1 MIKLFKRKIKKDT
14 SPNHKKVIVYDTL
27 RKLPKIIFIEIHETG
42 NIRLLTDDDSITD
55 DDLLELWTRLN
66 DDFDLKYNKESKVD
80 KLFNVKKEIEFQTN
94 RYLVIKYAC
103 DALLFNKNETLIQLL
118 KDNMYVV
125 RDENYIKD
133 IERVLRDSEG
143 ILNKISQLKKQLP
156 KEKES
161 TENEYSIIDIMQ
173 SFADILGYNF
183 DFYKISV
190 EEFFVKEKAVIN
202 KIKLIEKQNQPI
214 KK

>member
-1 MIKLFKRKIKKDT
+1 MI
-14 SPNHKKVIVYDTL
+14 YDNL
-27 RKLPKIIFIEIHETG
+27 RKLPKVTFIEIHETG
-42 NIRLLTDDDSITD
+42 NIRLLTDDDKITD
-55 DDLLELWTRLN
+55 ENLMELWTKLN
-66 DDFDLKYNKESKVD
+66 DEFDSKYNKDNQVD

-103 DALLFNKNETLIQLL
+103 DALLFSHDKSLIQLL

-125 RDENYIKD
+125 TDKNYIKD

-143 ILNKISQLKKQLP
+143 ILNKINKLKEQLP
-156 KEKES
+156 KENKS
-161 TENEYSIIDIMQ
+161 KQNEYSIIDIMQ

-202 KIKLIEKQNQPI
+202 KIKLIEKQNQQN

>member
-1 MIKLFKRKIKKDT
+1 MI
-14 SPNHKKVIVYDTL
+14 YDNL
-27 RKLPKIIFIEIHETG
+27 RKLPKVTFIEIHETG
-42 NIRLLTDDDSITD
+42 NIRLLTDDDKITYEN
-55 DDLLELWTRLN
+55 LMELWTKLN
-66 DDFDLKYNKESKVD
+66 DEFDSKYNKDNQVD

-103 DALLFNKNETLIQLL
+103 DALLFSHDKSLIQLL

-125 RDENYIKD
+125 TDKNYIKD

-143 ILNKISQLKKQLP
+143 ILNKINKLKEQLP
-156 KEKES
+156 KENKS
-161 TENEYSIIDIMQ
+161 KQNEYSIIDIMQ

-202 KIKLIEKQNQPI
+202 KIKLIEKQNQQN